1 LRRQAFLTKGVRIE
15 LIDYRESPTFYHGLH
30 FEGGVLS
37 YIQYLNDA
45 EQILQD
51 EPFYVEKE
59 SENVA
64 VEVAFM
70 YNGDIETK
78 ELSFANNIYTPD
90 GNKMCK
96 IMTPRTITV
105 HGVNSVFLYPAESL
119 PTPNSRGL
127 ASGLNENSVLYIINI
142 ATRAASTPSL

>member
-1 LRRQAFLTKGVRIE
+1 
-15 LIDYRESPTFYHGLH
+15 
-30 FEGGVLS
+30 
-37 YIQYLNDA
+37 
-45 EQILQD
+45 
-51 EPFYVEKE
+51 
-59 SENVA
+59 
-64 VEVAFM
+64 
-70 YNGDIETK
+70 
-78 ELSFANNIYTPD
+78 
-90 GNKMCK
+90 MCK